1 MSRQVAENTD
11 TKTKPAEHWLS
22 SKKLKEIIIGTSA
35 CDLGEILVFSAAHAY
50 QLETQDIRSHGL
62 TRRISPKHS
71 H

>member
-1 MSRQVAENTD
+1 MSLQTAENTD

-22 SKKLKEIIIGTSA
+22 SKKLKEIIIGTST
-35 CDLGEILVFSAAHAY
+35 CDLGEILVFSAAHAH

>member
-1 MSRQVAENTD
+1 MTVQTAEKTD

-22 SKKLKEIIIGTSA
+22 SQKLKEIIIGTST
-35 CDLGEILVFSAAHAY
+35 CDLGEILVFSAAHTH
-50 QLETQDIRSHGL
+50 QLETQDNRSHGI